1 MMGCVFGLAQRAP
14 RAHRSASCS
23 LARGGECAKRSRRS
37 VFTSWEAWPPR
48 EAVNGWNDLTEID
61 DGAGEIWPLH
71 HCPPQQRLWW
81 IYAMA
86 SYHGRQLTSNLW
98 GTDNPRCVSSWAYLI
113 YQFRQCL
120 SKAEF
125 PEDFSVVI
133 HTMGMGTRGF
143 DSPKL
148 FLFYTIWEEIFG
160 KRNANQLPIFDY
172 IFAPYFHWIFFAEPL
187 VCNYTDLGCKCLKP
201 NKTSS
206 YEWYDHALHISDSL
220 TRTNSFIHDSD
231 FTFHAVYFWFAKKIQ
246 LIRLFYLA
254 KGPLWLFFVASYI
267 FSSDTIWSILVQC
280 YICISGRIMYGQ
292 VPLTQ
297 PNINWWSHK
306 GPRAEI
312 MWKE

>member
-14 RAHRSASCS
+14 RAHRSASRS
-23 LARGGECAKRSRRS
+23 LARGGECAKRSCRS

-120 SKAEF
+120 SKTEL

-143 DSPKL
+143 DSPKW

-160 KRNANQLPIFDY
+160 KRNAKSIAKFLLHFCTIFSLNFLCWTTSLQLHWFRLQVFKTKQNQ
-172 IFAPYFHWIFFAEPL
+172 
-187 VCNYTDLGCKCLKP
+187 
-201 NKTSS
+201 
-206 YEWYDHALHISDSL
+206 
-220 TRTNSFIHDSD
+220 FIWVIWSC
-231 FTFHAVYFWFAKKIQ
+231 AAYFWFTNKNQ
-246 LIRLFYLA
+246 LIHSWFRLHL
-254 KGPLWLFFVASYI
+254 SCCI
-267 FSSDTIWSILVQC
+267 FL
-280 YICISGRIMYGQ
+280 IC
-292 VPLTQ
+292 
-297 PNINWWSHK
+297 
-306 GPRAEI
+306 
-312 MWKE
+312 